1 MPFIPSI
8 PSVSPYVTGLPE
20 AIRLLKADVKTA
32 LTADHRRRATIPLA
46 ALLQAAPEWG
56 VVPTVERRAAL
67 PNADPE
73 LSDDDQLVVVGGPP
87 ALDWESENPGVVLHH
102 STQCCGCGEFPII
115 DRRYHCSV
123 CDLDMC
129 EVCVGRGVNDR
140 THTLTTHFQ
149 SEHPRPPGPL
159 RFAIQSIL
167 AHCGRRV
174 GGVDQRHFNVRFKGS
189 YWKDEQLT
197 AAEIDAA
204 LISEYD
210 QLRKRKAKR
219 VARVAIDPVNTMI
232 AAKRRR
238 RIKRK
243 NVRASVDEAPVLHP
257 LQLSIVEGNAK
268 P

>member
-1 MPFIPSI
+1 M
-8 PSVSPYVTGLPE
+8 
-20 AIRLLKADVKTA
+20 
-32 LTADHRRRATIPLA
+32 
-46 ALLQAAPEWG
+46 
-56 VVPTVERRAAL
+56 
-67 PNADPE
+67 
-73 LSDDDQLVVVGGPP
+73 
-87 ALDWESENPGVVLHH
+87 
-102 STQCCGCGEFPII
+102 
-115 DRRYHCSV
+115 
-123 CDLDMC
+123 
-129 EVCVGRGVNDR
+129 
-140 THTLTTHFQ
+140 
-149 SEHPRPPGPL
+149 
-159 RFAIQSIL
+159 
-167 AHCGRRV
+167 
-174 GGVDQRHFNVRFKGS
+174 GGVDKRHFNVRFKGS